1 VLMNRK
7 IFYFSL
13 LSVAVASCSTV
24 NNKQAV
30 GDFEYAKHKEVSS
43 LKIPA
48 GLAKPKKADTYFV
61 TDEINHEGPIGSDVD
76 VRAPSLVLP
85 VAASTRT
92 ENTTSA
98 SKVWFDQVLDD
109 EDLRAFIIKALKG
122 QLASDNVDLTQ
133 IDEDGFVF
141 ESDWYHKEVE
151 EGSWLFKEITI
162 SESIKY
168 RYLLESKSHG
178 RSVALVVELLD
189 YMKTDKAGGTKRID
203 IIDQQR
209 AEMNMLNE
217 VIAQVDFQ
225 YRLKQQENRLLRANH
240 KFVSLGENVSGE
252 SAYIV
257 EIDED
262 LLWSNLPLFFEDHGF
277 TIKDLNESTKI
288 YYVDYVKPEVS
299 FWDSIWGE
307 TKPTLDLPNG
317 KYQFQVEKMA
327 AKSVVTIFDS
337 EGNTLP
343 DATLD
348 KIFDVMEAGLSFKDA
363 F

>member
-1 VLMNRK
+1 
-7 IFYFSL
+7 
-13 LSVAVASCSTV
+13 
-24 NNKQAV
+24 
-30 GDFEYAKHKEVSS
+30 
-43 LKIPA
+43 
-48 GLAKPKKADTYFV
+48 
-61 TDEINHEGPIGSDVD
+61 
-76 VRAPSLVLP
+76 
-85 VAASTRT
+85 
-92 ENTTSA
+92 
-98 SKVWFDQVLDD
+98 
-109 EDLRAFIIKALKG
+109 
-122 QLASDNVDLTQ
+122 
-133 IDEDGFVF
+133 
-141 ESDWYHKEVE
+141 
-151 EGSWLFKEITI
+151 
-162 SESIKY
+162 
-168 RYLLESKSHG
+168 
-178 RSVALVVELLD
+178 
-189 YMKTDKAGGTKRID
+189 MKTDKAGGTKRID

>member
-1 VLMNRK
+1 MNRK

-98 SKVWFDQVLDD
+98 SKVWFDQVHDD